1 MIDID
6 KAQKQITDDI
16 ACEIFDKDINRE
28 GVYLAFEDLKIQN
41 HLNIDYIFS
50 LYVALAS
57 FTKNRSVMYKR
68 LNQALNEINQS
79 SNIDLISCKP
89 MKADGNLLIYRLQ
102 IETNIIGN

>member
-6 KAQKQITDDI
+6 KAQKQITDDVT
-16 ACEIFDKDINRE
+16 CEIFDKDISRE
-28 GVYLAFEDLKIQN
+28 GVYLIFEDVRIQN
-41 HLNIDYIFS
+41 HLNIDYIFI

-79 SNIDLISCKP
+79 SNIDLISCKAL
-89 MKADGNLLIYRLQ
+89 KSDGNLLIYELN

>member
-1 MIDID
+1 MINID
-6 KAQKQITDDI
+6 KAQKQITDSVD
-16 ACEIFDKDINRE
+16 CEVLDKEINRE

-57 FTKNRSVMYKR
+57 FTKNRSIMYKR

-79 SNIDLISCKP
+79 STIGLISCKP
-89 MKADGNLLIYRLQ
+89 IKSDGNLLIYRLQ

>member
-1 MIDID
+1 MINID
-6 KAQKQITDDI
+6 KAQKQITKDI
-16 ACEIFDKDINRE
+16 TCEVLDKEINRE

-50 LYVALAS
+50 LYVALSS

-79 SNIDLISCKP
+79 SNIGLISCNPIKT
-89 MKADGNLLIYRLQ
+89 DGNLLIYRLQ